1 MLIFSLCY
9 LIKFVFLFILRLRG
23 GGRGDTDKFWK
34 ISKKIIIYCPLTSYA
49 HKLSRILYII

>member
-34 ISKKIIIYCPLTSYA
+34 ISKKNNNLLSSNVICP
-49 HKLSRILYII
+49 